1 MVRLNSGTNLKCMQ
15 TVSSIHLHQVIPRL
29 MEQVEHLMKK
39 SDEPNGEVKF
49 WNKLEM
55 HANSQQYS
63 FASSYTSIGGTS
75 GASEEK

>member
-29 MEQVEHLMKK
+29 VEQVEHLKK
-39 SDEPNGEVKF
+39 SDEPNGEIKF

-55 HANSQQYS
+55 HADSQQHS
-63 FASSYTSIGGTS
+63 FASSYTSIDGTRCT
-75 GASEEK
+75 AVNCM